1 MSTISILGEEP
12 VVKEVCVEPEGTIER
27 AVRFMPL
34 TLENLKLFWE
44 KSRQFPTLFGE
55 EISSDYKKFL
65 NLIMHEGP
73 NGIEINGLFWVV
85 DDFVGMYYMT
95 EIEPGFDAQVHYSF
109 FDRRQKG
116 RVNLSKAMLHYAFE
130 KYEFRRFSVEI
141 PLFVSAMTLQFIQ
154 EVGFIKEGRKRKKA
168 LYKGQWF
175 DVSCYGLLREEL
187 KYGSKN

>member
-1 MSTISILGEEP
+1 MTSILSEQPLFVET
-12 VVKEVCVEPEGTIER
+12 CDEPEGQIDR

-34 TLENLKLFWE
+34 TLENLKKFWDR
-44 KSRQFPTLFGE
+44 SRQFPTLFGE
-55 EISSDYKKFL
+55 EISADYTKFL

-141 PLFVSAMTLQFIQ
+141 PLFVSKMTLNFI
-154 EVGFIKEGRKRKKA
+154 EEIGFKKEGRKRMKA

-187 KYGSKN
+187 DYGR